1 MNLKTIAKL
10 AGVSTVTVSNVMNGK
25 HNKASRETIERVQ
38 KIIEETGY
46 HPSATARSLIM
57 KRSRI
62 IAVVIPNLHAEE
74 SFSASPYNTQILGYL
89 ERYIRSRG
97 YYMMLR
103 CVVQSFEVLSD
114 LATWN
119 IDGAFLLG
127 VAADDALELQKKMD
141 IPAVFIDTDT
151 EDGSLVTVSI
161 EDRKGGYLAARHL
174 LDKGHRQIAFI
185 STSTKSPGV
194 MQERYRGFCDA
205 YRELGIELPPDHLIG
220 TENVFYEQGV
230 EAGKLIAAS
239 RPECTAAVAAAD
251 MLAFGVMEGLRLGG
265 RRVPEDVSI
274 VGYDDLPECQYTHP
288 RLTSI
293 SQHLE
298 EKALCAGK
306 ALFSMLR
313 NKPAA
318 RHQTVDVELIER
330 QSVIDITDRRLK
342 GDTQ

>member
-25 HNKASRETIERVQ
+25 YNKASKETVERVQ
-38 KIIEETGY
+38 KIIAETGY

-62 IAVVIPNLHAEE
+62 IAVVIPNLHGDE
-74 SFSASPYNTQILGYL
+74 SVSASPYNAQILGYL

-127 VAADDALELQKKMD
+127 VAAADARELQKMMD
-141 IPAVFIDTDT
+141 IPAVFIDTYT
-151 EDGSLVTVSI
+151 EDPSLVTVSI
-161 EDRKGGYLAARHL
+161 EDRKGGYLAASYL
-174 LDKGHRQIAFI
+174 LNKGHRRIAFV
-185 STSTKSPGV
+185 STSTGYPGV
-194 MQERYRGFCDA
+194 MRERYLGFCDA
-205 YRELGIELPPDHLIG
+205 FQERGIELAEDHLVE
-220 TENVFYEQGV
+220 TDNVFYERGV
-230 EAGKLIAAS
+230 EAGKQIAALKP
-239 RPECTAAVAAAD
+239 RFTAAVTAAD
-251 MLAFGVMEGLRLGG
+251 VLAFGVMEGLRLGG
-265 RRVPEDVSI
+265 RRVPEDVSV
-274 VGYDDLPECQYTHP
+274 VGFDDLPECQYTHP

-298 EKALCAGK
+298 EKAQCAGRC
-306 ALFSMLR
+306 LFSMLR
-313 NKPAA
+313 DKAPGACS
-318 RHQTVDVELIER
+318 RKVDVELVER
-330 QSVIDITDRRLK
+330 QSVAAIP
-342 GDTQ
+342 